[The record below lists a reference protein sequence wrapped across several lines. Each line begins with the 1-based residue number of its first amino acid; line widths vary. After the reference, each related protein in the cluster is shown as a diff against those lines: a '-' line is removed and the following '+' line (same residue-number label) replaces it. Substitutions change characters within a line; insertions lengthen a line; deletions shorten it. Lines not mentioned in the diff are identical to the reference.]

1 MVLRFGFVK
10 CQRNMANAIATE
22 EDFAIQYNDTIVC
35 DVCKEVRQTFMDNG
49 ALHLLCDAVYRK
61 MAKKPMK

>member
-1 MVLRFGFVK
+1 MGFVK

-35 DVCKEVRQTFMDNG
+35 DVCKEVIKADFMDS
-49 ALHLLCDAVYRK
+49 DAFYFVIPFVERW
-61 MAKKPMK
+61 